1 MSTVTTMHGIINII
15 IIIIAERRREEEL
28 SKGHGLV

>member
-15 IIIIAERRREEEL
+15 IIIIAERRREGEL